1 MATWVEP
8 KNNYKAEDQ
17 VLPTIFNVLAE
28 NERYLKEVK
37 ITIEQV
43 KDAVIA
49 YTASGTRVN
58 IASGDTIKTAFGKI
72 QKWFADLGS
81 LAFKSTVG
89 TSDISSQ
96 AVTDAKIK
104 SVAASKVTGLATV
117 ATSGDYND
125 LKNLPTNLGGIT
137 FRRLG
142 GPDSSYSAKDLKDT
156 AYWTITPPSDK
167 NNKILVQGMLT
178 CANKFWI
185 NALITARDPFGYSVD
200 APILVWLSSVNG
212 EVNTSYGFIS
222 LEFSTWGSQL
232 TLVAFKVNQYSNDY
246 SSSHTRAKNCYFAL
260 DGVYE
265 LVGSNV

>member
-137 FRRLG
+137 FRKLH
-142 GPDSSYSAKDLKDT
+142 GPDGNYNQFDLNGNCS
-156 AYWTITPPSDK
+156 WTITPPSSK
-167 NNKILVQGMLT
+167 NSTIMIQGMLT
-178 CANKFWI
+178 CANKYWVTAFLKQSNKWSYSCNSPVLFW
-185 NALITARDPFGYSVD
+185 LR
-200 APILVWLSSVNG
+200 SVNG
-212 EVNTSYGFIS
+212 EPNKSYGFIS
-222 LEFSTWGSQL
+222 MEFYMNSGNS
-232 TLVAFKVNQYSNDY
+232 VGMYAFKVDLSNMGYQDN
-246 SSSHTRAKNCYFAL
+246 RAKNCYFAL
-260 DGVYE
+260 DGIYE
-265 LVGSNV
+265 LVGSDV

>member
-1 MATWVEP
+1 MSVWVEP

-104 SVAASKVTGLATV
+104 SVAASKVTGLAKV
-117 ATSGDYND
+117 ATSGSYND
-125 LKNLPTNLGGIT
+125 LKDKPSAMEMVGKVVWSGSIDYFDSLLNFTLKAGYRYLIEISTSNGKFMGEGIA
-137 FRRLG
+137 F
-142 GPDSSYSAKDLKDT
+142 D
-156 AYWTITPPSDK
+156 
-167 NNKILVQGMLT
+167 
-178 CANKFWI
+178 
-185 NALITARDPFGYSVD
+185 
-200 APILVWLSSVNG
+200 
-212 EVNTSYGFIS
+212 SYGTVTLSVIIPGYCYAEDSVYNIHIVYLQNYSNGTQVYYDGGANIYNEGSIDIS
-222 LEFSTWGSQL
+222 EEGTMGNGSFSTDGQYPSKL
-232 TLVAFKVNQYSNDY
+232 TKVI
-246 SSSHTRAKNCYFAL
+246 
-260 DGVYE
+260 E
-265 LVGSNV
+265 LEKVF